1 MGKGRPRTRLD
12 PVSGGSVQPTDAS
25 DVGAGEREVSTL
37 AVERQGRSSQE
48 KRRRKWKRGVRD
60 KEVVSPN
67 LKNSVQISK
76 SFL

>member
-1 MGKGRPRTRLD
+1 MGKGRPRARLY
-12 PVSGGSVQPTDAS
+12 PVSCGSVQPTEAS
-25 DVGAGEREVSTL
+25 DVGAGEREVPTL
-37 AVERQGRSSQE
+37 GVERQGRSSQE
-48 KRRRKWKRGVRD
+48 KRRRKRKRGVRD

>member
-1 MGKGRPRTRLD
+1 MYRNQIKKKKNDEEVVTGTRM
-12 PVSGGSVQPTDAS
+12 
-25 DVGAGEREVSTL
+25 GAGEREVPTL
-37 AVERQGRSSQE
+37 GVERQGRSSQE
-48 KRRRKWKRGVRD
+48 KRRRKRKRGVRD

>member
-1 MGKGRPRTRLD
+1 MVAQCSPLMLQ
-12 PVSGGSVQPTDAS
+12 VSGSSVQPTDDS
-25 DVGAGEREVSTL
+25 DVGAGEREVPTL
-37 AVERQGRSSQE
+37 GVERQGRSSQE
-48 KRRRKWKRGVRD
+48 KRRRD

>member
-25 DVGAGEREVSTL
+25 DVGAGEREVPAL
-37 AVERQGRSSQE
+37 GVERQGSSSQE
-48 KRRRKWKRGVRD
+48 KRRRKRGVRD

-67 LKNSVQISK
+67 LKNLVQISK
-76 SFL
+76 SSL